1 VITCTTF
8 LSLSD
13 FTKHTTTENQITEEA
28 SKRKRKEQELQNSQK
43 TISKMIIGTYMSMIT
58 FNIDGL
64 NSPRKY
70 KPQLYAASKTLT
82 SDVMKQT
89 E

>member
-1 VITCTTF
+1 
-8 LSLSD
+8 
-13 FTKHTTTENQITEEA
+13 
-28 SKRKRKEQELQNSQK
+28 
-43 TISKMIIGTYMSMIT
+43 MIISTYTSMIT

-70 KPQLYAASKTLT
+70 KTQLYAASKTLT

-89 E
+89 EQEGIEKDTPCKWETKRKLSGVSMLKSDKVAFKTNFNMRQRRS

>member
-1 VITCTTF
+1 
-8 LSLSD
+8 
-13 FTKHTTTENQITEEA
+13 
-28 SKRKRKEQELQNSQK
+28 
-43 TISKMIIGTYMSMIT
+43 MIIGTYMSMIT

-89 E
+89 EQEGIEKDTPCKWKPKESWVGYQTKCVLKQTLI

>member
-1 VITCTTF
+1 
-8 LSLSD
+8 
-13 FTKHTTTENQITEEA
+13 
-28 SKRKRKEQELQNSQK
+28 
-43 TISKMIIGTYMSMIT
+43 MSMIT

-64 NSPRKY
+64 NSPRKH
-70 KPQLYAASKTLT
+70 KTQLYAASKTLT

>member
-1 VITCTTF
+1 
-8 LSLSD
+8 
-13 FTKHTTTENQITEEA
+13 
-28 SKRKRKEQELQNSQK
+28 
-43 TISKMIIGTYMSMIT
+43 MIISTYMSMIT

-70 KPQLYAASKTLT
+70 KTQLYAASKTLT